1 MESWIVHKRPTSS
14 SPLRT
19 LKLGAA
25 AASAG
30 GGVGVAEFPGIP
42 ADESGQARERVVS
55 TAVAAALH
63 AGLLLALILI
73 AWLNP
78 TIEEELVPVT
88 LFKEKEIPKVEEKA
102 DEPAPAPK
110 ALAERRILD
119 FAPQAQ
125 ALPPQVINPTVVAR
139 AAPQVNNQVLDMTQ
153 VAAVTAPKEISASA
167 VVVEHAS
174 AVQSIVGAVASRVDV
189 GTLAAP
195 ALRGPMDAQL
205 PAGPSVGPKAIAAVG
220 TTVGTG
226 TVSGLGDT
234 SSVREGVASNRDVLG
249 SPDGAPLANVN
260 TRVGQG
266 FLRGGGGDGSL
277 GGATPDC
284 LSRPEVKAYTEVIRN
299 RMYARWV
306 LPSDIPDRTIEVELS
321 FRLEPAGSLIKVE
334 VKRSGHSVIGA
345 SAMEALRSAAPFP
358 PMSDRVRC
366 LAGNNLVATFSS
378 LGAASGGQ

>member
-1 MESWIVHKRPTSS
+1 MEGWIVHKRPTAS

-25 AASAG
+25 TAGSAG
-30 GGVGVAEFPGIP
+30 AAEFPGLP
-42 ADESGQARERVVS
+42 PDDSGQGRERLVS
-55 TAVAAALH
+55 TAVSTLLH
-63 AGLLLALILI
+63 GAILLTLILL

-78 TIEEELVPVT
+78 PIEEELVPVT

-110 ALAERRILD
+110 ALAERRLMD

-125 ALPPQVINPTVVAR
+125 AIQPQVLNPSVVAR
-139 AAPQVNNQVLDMTQ
+139 AAPQVNAQAIDMTQ
-153 VAAVTAPKEISASA
+153 VAAVVAPKSISASA

-174 AVQSIVGAVASRVDV
+174 AVQSIVGAVASKVDV

-195 ALRGPMDAQL
+195 ALRGPMDATL

-226 TVSGLGDT
+226 TVAGLGDT
-234 SSVREGVASNRDVLG
+234 SSVRDGVASNRDVLG

-266 FLRGGGGDGSL
+266 FMRGGTGEGSL
-277 GGATPDC
+277 GGAAPDC
-284 LSRPEVKAYTEVIRN
+284 LSRPEVTAYTKLIKDRV
-299 RMYARWV
+299 YARWV
-306 LPSDIPDRTIEVELS
+306 LPPESPADVTVTLS
-321 FRLEPAGSLIKVE
+321 FRLEPAGSVVKVE
-334 VKRSGHSVIGA
+334 WRNAGNAAIGT

-366 LAGNNLVATFSS
+366 LAGNNLIATFSI
-378 LGAASGGQ
+378 GAASGGQ